1 MDKHGL
7 DEIVD
12 AISSLSVEKS
22 WHNASVCLDG
32 ESGAIASD
40 LKDSI
45 QSGAQSLRDWLS
57 HDEDNEIEDAVE
69 EEVLAASSR
78 EHPTE
83 DMLQQQEAAVDA
95 NYEEVTDGRE
105 KGKRRPPQLSE
116 IVQVL
121 GPMEEYLNS
130 HAVDEAYGHFHAMK
144 QALVFASTRR
154 RRSLRQTT
162 LKQY

>member
-12 AISSLSVEKS
+12 AISRLSVEKS
-22 WHNASVCLDG
+22 GHNASVCLDG
-32 ESGAIASD
+32 EFGAIASD

-45 QSGAQSLRDWLS
+45 QGDAQSLRDWLS
-57 HDEDNEIEDAVE
+57 HDEDNEIENAVE
-69 EEVLAASSR
+69 EEVLAASSG

-83 DMLQQQEAAVDA
+83 DMLQQQEGAVDA
-95 NYEEVTDGRE
+95 NYEEGTDGRG
-105 KGKRRPPQLSE
+105 KGKLRPPQLSE

-130 HAVDEAYGHFHAMK
+130 HAVGEAY
-144 QALVFASTRR
+144 
-154 RRSLRQTT
+154 
-162 LKQY
+162 